1 MNKKKI
7 IVGIF
12 ILVIVA
18 IVGTLYIIDLNR
30 MKNDEPVFF
39 STWGYKYAPSIK
51 KEETKTNEYTFL

>member
-30 MKNDEPVFF
+30 MKKDEPV
-39 STWGYKYAPSIK
+39 YARLR
-51 KEETKTNEYTFL
+51 NEDAY